1 MVETLTEQRQ
11 EKLNRLRVAEREKEA
26 MGIAMGIGIRYRALG
41 RTVCEA
47 LDGPRKEAEAWVT
60 GEAQRLELQ
69 SLLAQSQVQAS
80 KSQLGSL
87 EDEHKAMESF

>member
-1 MVETLTEQRQ
+1 M
-11 EKLNRLRVAEREKEA
+11 
-26 MGIAMGIGIRYRALG
+26 
-41 RTVCEA
+41 CEA